1 MNIKLSIEENKY
13 NYGMGLSPYSMFIKT
28 SIADPNNDFF
38 EAFSKIEKQASND
51 IILYGDF
58 FFQIKELEVF
68 ITYLISKG
76 YHVSCITRVDRFL
89 PYLILN
95 RWIIFLDSKKLQSSV
110 KSLSMLRDSD
120 ILVLDAESAGSLN
133 RLVTLIRKNNEHG
146 VQLFFDSAK
155 FSIQDS
161 EIANVTNVFPY
172 TDPNKNRFFE
182 VTV

>member
-13 NYGMGLSPYSMFIKT
+13 NYGIGLYPYSIFIKA
-28 SIADPNNDFF
+28 SIAEPNKDFF
-38 EAFSKIEKQASND
+38 EAFSEIEKRASQD
-51 IILYGDF
+51 IIFYGNF

-76 YHVSCITRVDRFL
+76 YHISYATTVERFL

-95 RWIIFLDSKKLQSSV
+95 RWILFVDSKRLQSSV
-110 KSLSMLRDSD
+110 KSLSMLRESD
-120 ILVLDAESAGSLN
+120 IIILDAESASSLT
-133 RLVTLIRKNNEHG
+133 RLITLIRKNNEHG
-146 VQLFFDSAK
+146 VRLFFDAAK

-161 EIANVTNVFPY
+161 EIANITNVFPY